1 MSDLTVTFKLKS
13 ALKVLDFLEDNTD
26 ECYTSDIP
34 YPPSEEY
41 EDFKLSLKLAVDKLA
56 KGE

>member
-26 ECYTSDIP
+26 ERYTADIP
-34 YPPSEEY
+34 YPPSKEY
-41 EDFKLSLKLAVDKLA
+41 EDFKASLKLAVDKLA
-56 KGE
+56 KTA